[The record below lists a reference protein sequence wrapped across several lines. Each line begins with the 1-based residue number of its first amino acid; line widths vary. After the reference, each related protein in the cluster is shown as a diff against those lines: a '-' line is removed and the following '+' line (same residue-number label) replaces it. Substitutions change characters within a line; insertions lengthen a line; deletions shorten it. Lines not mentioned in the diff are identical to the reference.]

1 MKTKTINQSDSG
13 SRQKIRWSVVA
24 LLSILAITL
33 CRTVQANDFD
43 DKAITQAI
51 DDEYLID
58 TSVPFNDIDVTTVD
72 GIVSLEGIVDNLL
85 AKKRAALIAETVR
98 GVRSIS
104 NRLVVKPSNDLL
116 PSDLENQISDALLY
130 DDVTERY
137 EIKTTVDSKGTVT
150 LQGTVDSWKE
160 KQFAAEVVSG
170 VEGVTARKNELEVD
184 HKSERSDAE
193 IRAEIVRGL
202 EWNTLVDDSLINV
215 RVKKGEVTLS
225 GLVGSLAEKR
235 QAIGNAWVRGTEYV
249 DSSELNVERWA
260 RDEDLREDKF
270 AFKHDTGIVDALND
284 AFRHDPR
291 VDDDRISA
299 TSQRGIVNL
308 RGTVNTLRAKEA
320 AETIANHT
328 VGVISVNNYIKV
340 RPETQYSDR
349 FVEKLGRMKFQNSP
363 WVEEDDVHISL
374 SNGVAR
380 LSGTVDSI
388 FEKAYAETLAQQVTG
403 IKSIKNLIT
412 VADTQSVVVYDPY
425 IWSYYPY
432 PWSYY
437 NSPRPIKA
445 EIFGATKSDTETAK
459 KIVRQ
464 LYWSPFIDHEDVT
477 VVVENGIATLTG
489 VVESRKEKDA
499 AFENALEGGALV
511 VKNLLQ
517 VES

>member
-1 MKTKTINQSDSG
+1 MKPKTINQG
-13 SRQKIRWSVVA
+13 IAGLLPKLRWTFAA
-24 LLSILAITL
+24 LTSLLAIAVGNG
-33 CRTVQANDFD
+33 VQGSEIGDT
-43 DKAITQAI
+43 AITRAI
-51 DDEYLID
+51 EDEYLID
-58 TSVPFNDIDVTTVD
+58 TSVPFNDIDVTTTD
-72 GIVSLEGIVDNLL
+72 GIVTLEGTVDNLL
-85 AKKRAALIAETVR
+85 AKKRAALIAETVK

-104 NRLVVKPSNDLL
+104 NRLLVKPNNDML
-116 PSDLENQISDALLY
+116 PSDLEKQVSETLLY
-130 DDVTERY
+130 DEVTERY
-137 EIKTTVDSKGTVT
+137 EIEIAVDSEGMVT

-160 KQFAAEVVSG
+160 KQFAAEVASG
-170 VEGVTARKNELEVD
+170 VDGVTSIKNELEVD
-184 HKSERSDAE
+184 HDSDRSDVE
-193 IRAEIVRGL
+193 IRAEIARGL
-202 EWNTLVDDSLINV
+202 EWNTLVDDSLVDV
-215 RVKKGEVTLS
+215 RVDDGEVTLS
-225 GLVGSLAEKR
+225 GVVGSLAEKR

-249 DSSELNVERWA
+249 DSSDLVVERWA

-270 AFKHDTGIVDALND
+270 AFKHDTDIENALED
-284 AFRHDPR
+284 AFNHDPR
-291 VDDDRISA
+291 VDGDRVSA
-299 TSQRGIVNL
+299 TSERGIIDL

-320 AETIANHT
+320 AETIAHHT

-349 FVEKLGRMKFQNSP
+349 FIETLARMKLQTNP
-363 WVEEDDVHISL
+363 WVGKDDVHVSL

-403 IKSIKNLIT
+403 IKSVKNLIN

-459 KIVRQ
+459 DIVRQ

-477 VVVENGIATLTG
+477 IVVENGIATLTG

-499 AFENALEGGALV
+499 ASENALEGGALV

-517 VES
+517 IES